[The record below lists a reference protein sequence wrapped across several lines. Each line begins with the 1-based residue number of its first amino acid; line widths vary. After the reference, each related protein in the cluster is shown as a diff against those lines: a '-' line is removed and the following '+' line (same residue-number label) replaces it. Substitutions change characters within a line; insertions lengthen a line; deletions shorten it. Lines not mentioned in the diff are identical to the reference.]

1 MFNRNN
7 SKKVTETA
15 VEGLLPIVQDR
26 LQKEV
31 FQNSAEKWKNDL
43 ILIVDDASLRVISHA
58 MGMYK
63 LMENRVYLVEQ
74 ISKAR
79 APYRKSAPLYFLS
92 PTKDSVTRLIDD
104 WTPSRQRQ
112 EPLYADTVFVYFTNA
127 LSDELFNVIKACK
140 PLVRRLKAL
149 NELNID
155 FITKQRE
162 AFHLDMES
170 TSVFSKLYRG
180 ALNGLSSPTA
190 FEHAIADKLVTVC
203 ASLHEYP
210 HIRYRSDSTVGTKL
224 ARLFNEKFHNFIAKN
239 KQWWYHGDSLHTE
252 KGRATLLILSRIDD
266 CLSPLIHEFTYQAMV
281 HDLLPMEDD
290 KITVKTQSS
299 DGTMDKDALLNE
311 SDELWVEL
319 RGKHIADV
327 IQILSGRIREIV
339 NSNTAVALNKKSSEA
354 KSLSL
359 TQMANALKAL
369 PEYQEVLS
377 KLSQH
382 MHISHRCMDIFK
394 KQRLLDISEI
404 EQTLATGKDDE
415 GKSPKV
421 ADMVD
426 LVEQQLKSIME
437 PVTRFRLLAI
447 FVISQGG
454 MKPSDQAR
462 LVTAANLRPEQ
473 AKALQNLEVLGFPTV
488 KPISTGRVGSA
499 LNGER
504 IVARRNVVDSGSEY
518 SSSRYASDLKDLL
531 IKMQEGRLSFD
542 EYPSIYPMPDEGMNS
557 TISSVG
563 VSSVRSKAS
572 KYSKS
577 SKNHVMAPKVGPR
590 QIVFVAGG
598 LCYSELR
605 AAEELMEAGGP
616 EIIVGSTNFTTP
628 ESFVRD
634 IASL

>member
-1 MFNRNN
+1 M
-7 SKKVTETA
+7 
-15 VEGLLPIVQDR
+15 
-26 LQKEV
+26 
-31 FQNSAEKWKNDL
+31 
-43 ILIVDDASLRVISHA
+43 ILIVDDASLRVISNA

-74 ISKAR
+74 ISKVR

-92 PTKDSVTRLIDD
+92 PTKDSVTRLVDD
-104 WTPSRQRQ
+104 WTPSRKRK
-112 EPLYADTVFVYFTNA
+112 EPLYADSVFVYFTNA
-127 LSDELFNVIKACK
+127 LSDDLFHLIKGCK

-149 NELNID
+149 SELNID
-155 FITKQRE
+155 FIAKQRE
-162 AFHLDMES
+162 AFHLDMKSSE
-170 TSVFSKLYRG
+170 VFSKLYRG
-180 ALNGLSSPTA
+180 APSTV
-190 FEHAIADKLVTVC
+190 EHVIADKLVTVC

-210 HIRYRSDSTVGTKL
+210 HVRYRSDSRVGASL
-224 ARLFNEKFHNFIAKN
+224 ARLFNEKFRNFLAKN

-252 KGRATLLILSRIDD
+252 KGRATLLILSRVDD

-281 HDLLPMEDD
+281 HDLLPIEDD
-290 KITVKTQSS
+290 KITVKAQSS
-299 DGTMDKDALLNE
+299 DGTIDKDALLNE

-339 NSNTAVALNKKSSEA
+339 NSNTAVALNKKSNEA

-404 EQTLATGKDDE
+404 EQTLATGKNDE

-421 ADMVD
+421 SDLVD
-426 LVEQQLKSIME
+426 LVEQQLQSIMD

-447 FVISQGG
+447 FIISQGG

-462 LVTAANLRPEQ
+462 LVAAANLRPDLS
-473 AKALQNLEVLGFPTV
+473 KALQNLEVLGFPMV
-488 KPISTGRVGSA
+488 KPLSTGRVGSA

-518 SSSRYASDLKDLL
+518 SSSRYASDMKDLL

-542 EYPSIYPMPDEGMNS
+542 DYPSIYPMPDEGMTN
-557 TISSVG
+557 TVTSVG
-563 VSSVRSKAS
+563 VSSVRLKAS

-577 SKNHVMAPKVGPR
+577 SKGAVMAPKAGPR

-616 EIIVGSTNFTTP
+616 EIILGSTNFTTP
-628 ESFVRD
+628 ESFVKD